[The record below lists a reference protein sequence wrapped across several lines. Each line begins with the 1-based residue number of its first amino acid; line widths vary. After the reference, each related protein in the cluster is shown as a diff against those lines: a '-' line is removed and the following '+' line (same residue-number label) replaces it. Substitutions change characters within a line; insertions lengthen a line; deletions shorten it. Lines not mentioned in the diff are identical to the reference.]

1 MRRGRVNPLGRVDRL
16 RTCSKIACAACN
28 IPVWVWTY
36 WDVLKLRAPHV
47 IFRFGQSMVLSM
59 AWEDQGGTLPRPSFG
74 AETSRDPAWLT
85 AAVLAGLPIVYSM
98 LVGWGAGEM
107 RMG

>member
-1 MRRGRVNPLGRVDRL
+1 
-16 RTCSKIACAACN
+16 
-28 IPVWVWTY
+28 
-36 WDVLKLRAPHV
+36 
-47 IFRFGQSMVLSM
+47 MVLSM